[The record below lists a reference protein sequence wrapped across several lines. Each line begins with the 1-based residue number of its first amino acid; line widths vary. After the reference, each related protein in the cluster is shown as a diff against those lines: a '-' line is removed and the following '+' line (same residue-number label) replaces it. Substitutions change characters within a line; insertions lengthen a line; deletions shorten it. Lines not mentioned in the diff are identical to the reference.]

1 MEFVF
6 DVLILSVPISL
17 GTAVLLYLAIRY
29 FVPSVDEASFSAK
42 EWEDYKDRYQ
52 LYKDEIVQEHKSA
65 SDIGV
70 VALRASIILNGASAA
85 ATLAFIG
92 RIWISNGAALVISEL
107 VDVLSAYMTAT
118 LLSALSTGF
127 AYFRMY
133 LGTINWDTWKRK
145 NDDNFTALHAANI
158 SQYIAIFLV
167 LQSYI
172 LFASGTVLATNILRS
187 AISLSKVLL
196 AL

>member
-6 DVLILSVPISL
+6 NVLLFSVPISL
-17 GTAVLLYLAIRY
+17 CAAVVLYLAVKHFI
-29 FVPSVDEASFSAK
+29 PSEDHAHFSPK
-42 EWEDYKDRYQ
+42 EWEHYKERYE
-52 LYKDEIVQEHKSA
+52 LYKDEIVQENKSA
-65 SDIGV
+65 ADIGV

-92 RIWISNGAALVISEL
+92 RIWTSHGSALIISEL

-118 LLSALSTGF
+118 LLSAISTAF
-127 AYFRMY
+127 AYARMY
-133 LGTINWDTWKRK
+133 FGTINWDTWKRK
-145 NDDNFTALHAANI
+145 NEDNFVAFHAAI
-158 SQYIAIFLV
+158 ITQYAAIFLV

-172 LFASGTVLATNILRS
+172 LFASGTVLATNILRG
-187 AISLSKVLL
+187 AITLNKVLL